1 VSAPRPA
8 GGLLAAALAYAARGW
23 AVFPLAPGLKRPAVA
38 DWERWA
44 TCDPDRLTA
53 YWSSRPSAGVGIAC
67 GPSRLVVL
75 DLDVPKT
82 GPASTRTGAH
92 RFLDLCERAGQ
103 PVPLTWVARTGRG
116 GWHLYFTAPAGV
128 ELRNTAGRLGALID
142 TRAHGGYVVAPPTVV
157 EGRPYRVDRDR
168 APVPL
173 PEWLATALRPTPVP
187 ESQPVSVPL
196 RGAQDRFRAAP
207 STRQERRARAYVEA
221 AVRRER
227 ERVAGAPPGGRNHAL
242 FVASAAL
249 GQLAAGGALS
259 DDEVYAALLDASAGH
274 VAARAFTAH
283 QARLTIRSGL
293 RVGARR
299 PRSIAA

>member
-1 VSAPRPA
+1 MNAD
-8 GGLLAAALAYAARGW
+8 LLAAALAYAARGW

-53 YWSSRPSAGVGIAC
+53 YWSSRPAAGVGIAC
-67 GPSRLVVL
+67 GPSGLVVL

-82 GPASTRTGAH
+82 SPAGPPASTRTGAH

-103 PVPLTWVARTGRG
+103 PVPLTCVARTGRG
-116 GWHLYFTAPAGV
+116 GWHLYFTHPAGA
-128 ELRNTAGRLGALID
+128 ELRNTAGRLGPLID

-157 EGRPYRVDRDR
+157 EGRPYRVHRDR

-173 PEWLATALRPTPVP
+173 PGWLADALRPTPVP

-196 RGAQDRFRAAP
+196 RAAHDRFPAGP
-207 STRQERRARAYVEA
+207 STRQDRRGRAYVEA

-227 ERVAGAPPGGRNHAL
+227 ERVASAQPGGRNHAL

-259 DDEVYAALLDASAGH
+259 DDDVYAALLDASAGH
-274 VAARAFTAH
+274 VAAHAFTAH